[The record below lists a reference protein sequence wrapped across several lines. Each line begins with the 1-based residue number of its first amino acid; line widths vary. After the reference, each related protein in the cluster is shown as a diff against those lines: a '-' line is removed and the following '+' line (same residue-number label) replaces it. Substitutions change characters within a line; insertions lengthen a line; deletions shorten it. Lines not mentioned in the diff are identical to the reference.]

1 MLMALM
7 NPDAKTQGY
16 TRIHTMSSKAFQDS
30 ERFAKSSL
38 DNRPNAADLAEP
50 TRDFTLLKSVEH
62 IFGEMMGDAHPF
74 AIHLLQ
80 YHTVSILFYFWC
92 ETFVQK

>member
-1 MLMALM
+1 
-7 NPDAKTQGY
+7 
-16 TRIHTMSSKAFQDS
+16 MSSKAFQDS

-38 DNRPNAADLAEP
+38 DRPNAADLAEP

-74 AIHLLQ
+74 ALHLLQ